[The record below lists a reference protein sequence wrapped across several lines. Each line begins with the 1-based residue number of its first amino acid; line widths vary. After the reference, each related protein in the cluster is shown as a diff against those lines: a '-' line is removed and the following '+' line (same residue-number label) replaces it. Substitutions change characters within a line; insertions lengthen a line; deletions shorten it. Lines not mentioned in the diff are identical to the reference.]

1 MNWSLLFSTYGL
13 IFIAELGD
21 KTQLAVMTQTCKY
34 RSPLPV
40 LIGGS
45 LALTLVS
52 AVGVVGGQVAGRLI
66 PAEVVRAVAA
76 AAFVIMGALIWR
88 ESVKL
93 KRQAEAEACEI
104 FCEIDETVRQKAWN
118 WKAFS
123 STLILLFLAEFGDK
137 TQLAVMGLA
146 SKAPAPWTIFAG
158 AALALTTVTA
168 LGVIGGRQLCRVIP
182 EQLLLKI
189 SGIAFIIMGVLMGT
203 GIF

>member
-21 KTQLAVMTQTCKY
+21 KTQLAVMTQTCKF

-40 LIGGS
+40 LVGGS

-52 AVGVVGGQVAGRLI
+52 GVGVVGGQVVGHLI
-66 PAEVVRAVAA
+66 PPAVVRAAA
-76 AAFVIMGALIWR
+76 SAAFVIMGAMIWR
-88 ESVKL
+88 EAVKR
-93 KRQAEAEACEI
+93 RQSEAEEACEVV
-104 FCEIDETVRQKAWN
+104 CEVDESVRERAWN
-118 WKAFS
+118 WRAFS

-137 TQLAVMGLA
+137 TQLAVMGIA
-146 SKAPAPWTIFAG
+146 SKAPGPWLVFAG

-168 LGVIGGRQLCRVIP
+168 LGVVGGQQLCRIIP
-182 EQLLLKI
+182 EALLLKI
-189 SGIAFIIMGVLMGT
+189 SGIAFIVMGAIMGA